1 MTHIQWFGPSTLTE
15 LTLLVLA
22 FVLSV
27 VIGWERHRK
36 LKSAG
41 MRTHTLVGVGS
52 AVFTLVSAYGFSSVT
67 SGAITL
73 DPSRIAAQIVSGIGF
88 LGAGLIFVRQNTVSG
103 LTTAASIWA
112 TAAVGMACGAGSPA
126 LAIMATVLQLVA
138 VTLLGR
144 RHGRRQ
150 GQRQQHTVV
159 VRYRPGEGALARVLS
174 VARHREA
181 SVVVIDSR
189 LLERDGRPQ
198 RWEATVSVE
207 PRAARMEQLLADF
220 SDVPGIKRV
229 RLVDEDAT

>member
-67 SGAITL
+67 SGAITFE
-73 DPSRIAAQIVSGIGF
+73 PSRIAAQIVSGIGF

-144 RHGRRQ
+144 RRGRRQ